1 MTKIFTALLTALLIA
16 ASPLAYANGITLNV
30 RDGQVRDVL
39 ASVAALSGKSIV
51 ADSSVQGTVTLNL
64 KDVPFDTALRIITA
78 AKGLSYRLTGDVI
91 LVGSAAGMEKFN
103 DTASIIKLNYA
114 KAEELKTALAPL
126 IGTNSKIS
134 TDTVTNSIIF
144 TGTPTD
150 EMRLRSAVAALD
162 TATQQVTLEAKIIAV
177 NREDSENLG
186 ISWNW
191 DKSLYYIRALKQLG
205 IAVIFEKENINS
217 LEEDSELRITLSGAF
232 AQSESESISANVTW
246 GKRRA
251 MEAGKVSI
259 QYKKLYGYRKGEDG
273 QPEII
278 PEQAEIVRWLYGRY
292 LTGASLR
299 MIKEELEQQGI
310 KCSEDSPEWTISR
323 IRSILQN
330 EKYCGDVLMQKTFR
344 QDFINRKAIKNTGQL
359 PMYLIENHH
368 EGIVS
373 REKYDA
379 VQAEMARRNAAKS
392 PSKNA
397 VTGMASYASKYALSE
412 RLVCGECGT
421 LYRRCTWTRNGEKR
435 VVWRCVSRLDY
446 GKKYCHNSPTLDE
459 APLQQVILAALNTA
473 MADKNSLIRQITDAM
488 EAEIIPFPGGM
499 MSLGDIERRL
509 RELEQQF
516 QTLLEKATD
525 DPAAYGGQ
533 FKEILDE
540 QTLLKERRSGI
551 LADNNEQ
558 AKANQRIMDAAR
570 TLENASPH
578 ITEWDES
585 AVRQLV
591 ETVKVL
597 SKDEI
602 AVTLKGGIEIRQ
614 KIMY

>member
-1 MTKIFTALLTALLIA
+1 MAKRDDFQRMMADCRRGLIDQILVKSISRFARNTKDCLQNIRELKEL
-16 ASPLAYANGITLNV
+16 GVNV
-30 RDGQVRDVL
+30 RFEREGIDTVNV
-39 ASVAALSGKSIV
+39 
-51 ADSSVQGTVTLNL
+51 SSEL
-64 KDVPFDTALRIITA
+64 ITA
-78 AKGLSYRLTGDVI
+78 I
-91 LVGSAAGMEKFN
+91 
-103 DTASIIKLNYA
+103 YA
-114 KAEELKTALAPL
+114 
-126 IGTNSKIS
+126 
-134 TDTVTNSIIF
+134 
-144 TGTPTD
+144 
-150 EMRLRSAVAALD
+150 
-162 TATQQVTLEAKIIAV
+162 
-177 NREDSENLG
+177 
-186 ISWNW
+186 
-191 DKSLYYIRALKQLG
+191 
-205 IAVIFEKENINS
+205 
-217 LEEDSELRITLSGAF
+217 AF
-232 AQSESESISANVTW
+232 AQKESESISGNMRW
-246 GKRRA
+246 SYQRR
-251 MEAGKVSI
+251 MESGTFLPPSTP
-259 QYKKLYGYRKGEDG
+259 YGYRIINKKIEID
-273 QPEII
+273 PERAVII
-278 PEQAEIVRWLYGRY
+278 CKIFQWYLNGISKEQIAYKLNKAGVLSNQNKAWRAGGIHYILTNERYIGDSLWQKTYTTEAIPAVRHRN
-292 LTGASLR
+292 TGAREQYYVEGTHPPIIS
-299 MIKEELEQQGI
+299 KEVFTKVQILIQMRKENYG
-310 KCSEDSPEWTISR
+310 KSPSETIHPLSR
-323 IRSILQN
+323 KASILQN

-459 APLQQVILAALNTA
+459 APLQQAILAALNTA

-488 EAEIIPFPGGM
+488 ETELIPFPGGT
-499 MSLGDIERRL
+499 MSLGDIECRL
-509 RELEQQF
+509 RVLEQQF

-540 QTLLKERRSGI
+540 QTFLKEKRSVI
-551 LADNNEQ
+551 LANNNEQ
-558 AKANQRIMDAAR
+558 AKANQRIMDAAQ
-570 TLENASPH
+570 TLENASPY

-591 ETVKVL
+591 ETVKIL

-602 AVTLKGGIEIRQ
+602 AVTLKGGIEICQ